1 MNRLIWFLLITAGVV
16 AIPVVEC
23 GWWLLSPLFIDQSYD
38 LGSALGWGASLWIHM
53 VGCRVAHIVPHTGRD
68 SAELE
73 RGCCRRNL
81 SFPGWT
87 PDVWRG
93 SGGDAPRDGGRPKP
107 LVDYPTTGRHGTG
120 GPKATAGAYSRSCP
134 VDSGGSDGPD
144 ALHASRLRR
153 FEHRPS
159 AFGILTGDNTEGAN
173 HASNLPWRAVGNEKS
188 C

>member
-1 MNRLIWFLLITAGVV
+1 
-16 AIPVVEC
+16 
-23 GWWLLSPLFIDQSYD
+23 
-38 LGSALGWGASLWIHM
+38 M
-53 VGCRVAHIVPHTGRD
+53 VGCRVAHTVPHTGRD

-87 PDVWRG
+87 LDVRRG
-93 SGGDAPRDGGRPKP
+93 SGGDAPRDGCRPKP

-120 GPKATAGAYSRSCP
+120 GAKATAGAYSRSCP
-134 VDSGGSDGPD
+134 VGSGGSDGPD

-153 FEHRPS
+153 FERRPS
-159 AFGILTGDNTEGAN
+159 AFGILTGDDTEGAN